1 MIRDVLLD
9 LDDTILDF
17 HLSENK
23 AIKQTLH
30 DFALPDDD
38 ETARLYSRFNDSV
51 WKKLEKGEMTRE
63 EILVERFRLL
73 VQALGAD
80 ADPCTINE
88 RYRVYLSRGSDLL
101 PGAETLLKT
110 LYGRYRL
117 FIVSNGS
124 TVIQQHRLSGAGIER
139 YFEGIFFSEA
149 IGADKPSKLF
159 FDRCFARIENFER
172 EKAVLVGDSLTSDI
186 LGGINAGVRTCWFNP
201 SGRKAENVRPDREF
215 HTLEELPAILE
226 TL

>member
-30 DFALPDDD
+30 DFSLPDDD
-38 ETARLYSRFNDSV
+38 ETARLYSRLNDSV

-73 VQALGAD
+73 TEALGVKT
-80 ADPCTINE
+80 DPREINN
-88 RYRVYLSRGSDLL
+88 RYRGYLSQGGDLL
-101 PGAETLLKT
+101 PGAEELLKT

-124 TVIQQHRLSGAGIER
+124 TEIQHSRVARAGIGR
-139 YFEGIFFSEA
+139 YFDGLFFSEE
-149 IGADKPSKLF
+149 IGADKPSKTF
-159 FDRCFARIENFER
+159 FDRCFAAIDGFDRER
-172 EKAVLVGDSLTSDI
+172 AVLVGDSLTSDI
-186 LGGINAGVRTCWFNP
+186 LGGVNAGVRTCWFNP
-201 SGRKAENVRPDREF
+201 LGRQAEKILPDVTF
-215 HTLEELPAILE
+215 GTLEELPAILE
-226 TL
+226 KL